1 MSCSYSVLMLFHV
14 SIIIPSS
21 LSLRHPVFLPVKLIA
36 AFPANPAHSFP
47 VLSRSI
53 RVPLCAPALLLAVPP
68 IGWPAFP
75 CRLACPPCHSPS
87 AVVSHRYL
95 AGRYIIRPGR
105 YFTPAPPDPANN
117 PKHWRPGR
125 LISALCA
132 PRRTSERRACRR
144 HSSFPRAVPTETM
157 GKDGLESL
165 ARPHSTASGAT
176 EKCSLH
182 RGAGQ
187 T

>member
-1 MSCSYSVLMLFHV
+1 MQLLCPYAFSRIYYH
-14 SIIIPSS
+14 SIIPQFTSPRLFACQTDRGISRQSCPFISSSKPFHLCPSMCPSPS
-21 LSLRHPVFLPVKLIA
+21 LGS
-36 AFPANPAHSFP
+36 
-47 VLSRSI
+47 
-53 RVPLCAPALLLAVPP
+53 PP

-75 CRLACPPCHSPS
+75 CRLACPPCHPPS
-87 AVVSHRYL
+87 AVLSHRYL

-132 PRRTSERRACRR
+132 PCRTSERRACRR

-165 ARPHSTASGAT
+165 ARPHSTASGPT